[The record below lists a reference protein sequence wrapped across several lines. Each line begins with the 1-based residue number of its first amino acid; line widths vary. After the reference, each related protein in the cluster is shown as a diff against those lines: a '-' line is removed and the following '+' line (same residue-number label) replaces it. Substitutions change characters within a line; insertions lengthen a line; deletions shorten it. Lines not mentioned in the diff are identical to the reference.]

1 MFSFL
6 NTNVAEATI
15 SNRSR
20 GIEEIAGAAAGGRGG
35 DSKTK
40 TKTKKTEADL
50 RLELVQ
56 KQRCG
61 ILCLQT
67 LLARP
72 RPDSS
77 TESIRSEAWHWI
89 LQGAAD
95 NYVIMLYRHH
105 RELIVLQRDLKQR
118 LARNADAPGMYRAI
132 QNKADQVAAEI
143 QVRARHSPQ

>member
-40 TKTKKTEADL
+40 TKKKKTEADL

-77 TESIRSEAWHWI
+77 TESIRSEA
-89 LQGAAD
+89 
-95 NYVIMLYRHH
+95 
-105 RELIVLQRDLKQR
+105 
-118 LARNADAPGMYRAI
+118 
-132 QNKADQVAAEI
+132 
-143 QVRARHSPQ
+143 